1 MGKHT
6 KVIIKDS
13 PSRSTK
19 KNSQLKACVQKNM
32 EAGETLNM
40 GFASNPLPMWI
51 YDIETLKFIEVNNAA
66 SLRYGYTR
74 EEFGHL
80 TLMDI
85 RPAEEK
91 DKLID
96 NIKTNMDAY
105 QRSSNWIHKDKNGKL
120 FPVEIISQ
128 KITYQDRSARLVV
141 ALDITERMRAEDAL
155 RASEEK
161 YRLLAENISDV
172 VWVLDTAS
180 MKFKYVSPSIEKL
193 SGYTAAEAISKSFEE
208 QLTSETFAGIMPK
221 FKTRVESFLAG
232 DPAATVKADEGQLVC
247 KDGSVIWTETV
258 STILRNKDGGVDI
271 LGVSRN
277 ISKRKQTEKT
287 LWENQER
294 LQSFFENAGSLV
306 WIKDLEGRFIAIN
319 KYAEANLGLPSERLL
334 GRNVY
339 DIFPEQD
346 AEFYAANDKAVIE
359 SGQILDVEE
368 TAVLD
373 GVLHTYASTKFPL
386 RDPKG
391 NIYALGAICTDI
403 TERKQIE
410 LALRESESRHRQI
423 SELTSDYIY
432 SSMVFTDNRVQT
444 VWVSGALEQIT
455 GYSLDEVNALPHGF
469 IDIVFPEDLQKISKQ
484 NDAEKRLHGI
494 EYRIRRKDGEIRW
507 LLDRM
512 KEIPAEEPNV
522 LRKLIGAVRD
532 ITASKHIEI
541 ALRDSEEKYRHLATE
556 LEQHVQERTDEIK
569 KVQRRLEVATKAA
582 ELGIWDWNVINNQLI
597 FDEQMHAIYGT
608 SPESFDQTIEG
619 FIKIVH
625 PDDAA
630 NLMSLAQAVLNGEQH
645 YYVQYRIIRE
655 DKSVRHIKT
664 YGTVLLNKNNI
675 PEHVIGVVMDITQD
689 KESEETLRLAN
700 LELERAMRVK
710 DEFLANMSHELRTP
724 LNSILGISESMMEEV
739 AGDINEKQKKYLQI
753 VSESGHH
760 LLNLINDILDLSKI
774 GAGRMELDPTQFST
788 EALCQSSLR
797 MIKELAQKKR
807 LNISFRTD
815 DKVKTIYGD
824 ERRLKQVLVNLL
836 SNAVK
841 FSPEGES
848 LGLEVTGNIEEN
860 LVTFC
865 VWDTGIGISKQ
876 DLPRLF
882 KPFVQLDSRLSR
894 EAGGTGLGLM
904 LVAQLVRLH
913 GGNVTVNSTPGKGSR
928 FIVSLPWRS
937 EEVTQTP
944 EIKITNPTVQA
955 TPQTKSARILLV
967 EDTETIILY
976 MQDYLE
982 IKGYHVTVAR
992 NGYEGV
998 IFAKNLLPDI
1008 ILMDI
1013 QMPSM
1018 DGFEATRRIRAEEH
1032 LKHTPIIALT
1042 ALAMP
1047 GDREKCLKA
1056 GMNAY
1061 LSKPIDLKEL
1071 QKLLQEQIKYKGG
1084 KFEQ

>member
-6 KVIIKDS
+6 KLIMKES
-13 PSRSTK
+13 SSQETK
-19 KNSQLKACVQKNM
+19 KNTPLKTCAQGTV
-32 EAGETLNM
+32 EAGEILGL

-51 YDIETLKFIEVNNAA
+51 YDVKTLKFLEVNNAA

-74 EEFGHL
+74 EEFEHL

-85 RPAEEK
+85 RPAQEK
-91 DKLID
+91 DKFVE
-96 NIKTNMDAY
+96 NVKTNMDVY
-105 QRSSNWIHKDKNGKL
+105 QRSSNWMHKDKNGKV
-120 FPVEIISQ
+120 FPVEVISQ
-128 KITYQDRSARLVV
+128 QITYQNKPARLVA
-141 ALDITERMRAEDAL
+141 ALDITERTQAENAL

-172 VWVLDTAS
+172 VWVLDVTS

-193 SGYTAAEAISKSFEE
+193 SGYTPAEAMSRSFKE
-208 QLTSETFAGIMPK
+208 QITSETFTGVMPK
-221 FKTRVESFLAG
+221 FNKRVLNFLAG
-232 DPAATVKADEGQLVC
+232 DPTATIKSDEGQIVC
-247 KDGSVIWTETV
+247 KDGSIIWAETV
-258 STILRNKDGGVDI
+258 STILRNQDGGLDI
-271 LGVSRN
+271 LGVSRD
-277 ISKRKQTEKT
+277 ITKRKQTEKN

-294 LQSFFENAGSLV
+294 LLSFFENAGSLV
-306 WIKDLEGRFIAIN
+306 WIKDLEGRFIAVN
-319 KYAEANLGLPSERLL
+319 KYAEANLGMPSESLI
-334 GRNVY
+334 GRTVHEL
-339 DIFPEQD
+339 FPQQD
-346 AEFYAANDKAVIE
+346 ASLYANNDSAVIE
-359 SGQILDVEE
+359 SGEILDVEE
-368 TAVLD
+368 TAMLD

-391 NIYALGAICTDI
+391 KVYAVGAICTDI

-432 SSMVFTDNRVQT
+432 SGLIFPGDKVQT
-444 VWVSGALEQIT
+444 EWISGALEQIT
-455 GYSLDEVNALPHGF
+455 GYTLDELNTLPHGF
-469 IDIVFPEDLQKISKQ
+469 IDLVFPEDLQKINEQDVS
-484 NDAEKRLHGI
+484 EKRLHGI

-512 KEIPAEEPNV
+512 KETPVAEPKGT
-522 LRKLIGAVRD
+522 RRLIGAVRD
-532 ITASKHIEI
+532 ITASKHVDI
-541 ALRDSEEKYRHLATE
+541 ALRNSEEKYRLLAAE
-556 LEQHVQERTDEIK
+556 LEQHVQERTDEIQ
-569 KVQRRLEVATKAA
+569 KVQRRLEVATRAA
-582 ELGIWDWNVINNQLI
+582 ELGIWDWNVITNQLI

-608 SPESFDQTIEG
+608 NPATFDQTIEG

-625 PDDAA
+625 PDDAS
-630 NLMSLAQAVLNGEQH
+630 NLMSLAQAVLHGEHH
-645 YYVQYRIIRE
+645 YYVQYRILRE

-664 YGTVLLNKNNI
+664 YGTVLLGKNNM

-689 KESEETLRLAN
+689 KEAEETLRLAN

-774 GAGRMELDPTQFST
+774 GAGRMELDPSQFSA
-788 EALCQSSLR
+788 ESLCQSSLR
-797 MIKELAQKKR
+797 LIKELAQKKK
-807 LNISFRTD
+807 LNISLHID

-848 LGLEVTGNIEEN
+848 LGLEVTGNTEEN

-865 VWDTGIGISKQ
+865 VWDTGIGILKT

-904 LVAQLVRLH
+904 LVSQLVRLH
-913 GGNVTVNSTPGKGSR
+913 GGNVTVNSEPGKGSR
-928 FIVSLPWRS
+928 FIVNLPWHS
-937 EEVTQTP
+937 EEAIQTP
-944 EIKITNPTVQA
+944 ETNITAPAAQSPA
-955 TPQTKSARILLV
+955 QTTSAKILLV

-982 IKGYHVTVAR
+982 AKGYHVTVAR

-998 IFAKNLLPDI
+998 IFARNLLPDI

-1018 DGFEATRRIRAEEH
+1018 DGFEATRRIRAEE
-1032 LKHTPIIALT
+1032 LLRQTPIIALT

-1047 GDREKCLKA
+1047 GDRENCLKA

-1061 LSKPIDLKEL
+1061 LSKPIDLQEL
-1071 QKLLQEQIKYKGG
+1071 QKLLQEQIKRKGE
-1084 KFEQ
+1084 KFE